1 MARKAQLPSLGCHRG
16 VNPYIAMG
24 LGQVALGNVRLHDIV
39 DIA

>member
-1 MARKAQLPSLGCHRG
+1 MARKAQLPSLCCHRG
-16 VNPYIAMG
+16 VNPYIVMG